1 MSFFDFRLNSIA
13 INKNRDIGAAEVKI
27 FTFITSSNYN
37 SFLFEKLVNETDKDK
52 QKELIKTAAEEILSF
67 KEVIKVENIK
77 KKSTMSFG
85 MNGYSLY
92 KSDKIPESFDFMM
105 CIMED
110 DEDVR
115 KIGKFLNDFINH
127 ESFDK
132 FSGNVLKLISTT
144 AAPQVAIAMELT
156 KFITKVVSAQLMLN
170 KDDQIGVFIESFNR
184 YQHYSGAEFKGHDI
198 TDLSNNCKVSYS
210 IFRQD

>member
-13 INKNRDIGAAEVKI
+13 INNNRDIGRAEVKV

-37 SFLFEKLVNETDKDK
+37 SFLFEKLVNETDTNK

-67 KEVIKVENIK
+67 KEIIKVENIK
-77 KKSTMSFG
+77 KKSRMNFG
-85 MNGYSLY
+85 LNGYSLY
-92 KSDKIPESFDFMM
+92 KSDKIPESFDFML
-105 CIMED
+105 CIMES
-110 DEDVR
+110 DEDIR
-115 KIGKFLNDFINH
+115 NLGKFLNDFINH

-132 FSGNVLKLISTT
+132 FSGNILKLITTT

-170 KDDQIGVFIESFNR
+170 KDDQIGVYIESFDKYR
-184 YQHYSGAEFKGHDI
+184 HYSGQNFEGKDI
-198 TDLSNNCKVSYS
+198 VDLSNNCKVSYS
-210 IFRQD
+210 IFRID